1 MCNLDYWILTLILHL
16 YNLLNLLIL
25 YTCALLDICNKTK
38 SSRIYAT
45 HFEFVLSSLHFE
57 LIFFFKQDKSYM
69 CMAGSLLTSWKPLI
83 LMWTTLTGKPRF
95 VPVLTWLH
103 MCRWAASSAA
113 AYCKDSAQNCY
124 FSLCSLWS
132 LVHQI
137 SALTLW
143 MWWQAPDFFFS
154 DKVATGLCELHCN
167 RIQGSS
173 FLILTLPFIHPL
185 LG

>member
-57 LIFFFKQDKSYM
+57 LIFFSFKQDKSYM

-113 AYCKDSAQNCY
+113 AHCKDSAQNGY
-124 FSLCSLWS
+124 FSLCGLWS

-137 SALTLW
+137 SASTLW
-143 MWWQAPDFFFS
+143 MWWQAPDFFFFS
-154 DKVATGLCELHCN
+154 DEWQL
-167 RIQGSS
+167 GSVNCTVTAS
-173 FLILTLPFIHPL
+173 KGFPFWFWPFLSSILS
-185 LG
+185 